1 MKQQHSLNSYVFH
14 SLKQQRQVLE
24 TLQSLCW
31 RLAVNHFG
39 LLPFYCLWW
48 FFFDSVVNFSILYF
62 DSLLASAKWR
72 LFSQTWLPHSQLPQS
87 FLSFCCFSS
96 VSLLEVSQV
105 MSRSSIKDN
114 SQRCRYFPQVLSYP
128 YSFVVLFGYDF
139 LLIMNLLK
147 CRKKGAVLFKFYT
160 DGRGETFVDKV
171 TFIAIL
177 AWGAAS

>member
-1 MKQQHSLNSYVFH
+1 
-14 SLKQQRQVLE
+14 
-24 TLQSLCW
+24 
-31 RLAVNHFG
+31 
-39 LLPFYCLWW
+39 
-48 FFFDSVVNFSILYF
+48 
-62 DSLLASAKWR
+62 
-72 LFSQTWLPHSQLPQS
+72 
-87 FLSFCCFSS
+87 
-96 VSLLEVSQV
+96 

-114 SQRCRYFPQVLSYP
+114 SLRCRYFPQVLSYP